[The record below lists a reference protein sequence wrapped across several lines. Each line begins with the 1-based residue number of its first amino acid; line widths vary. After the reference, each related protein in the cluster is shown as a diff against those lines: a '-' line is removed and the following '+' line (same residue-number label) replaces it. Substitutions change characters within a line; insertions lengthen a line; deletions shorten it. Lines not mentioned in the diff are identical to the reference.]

1 MILGQ
6 LIRSGRHFCECRSND
21 FIPKSEDGIV
31 AIAYTIHDEILAHS
45 FDVELFDLMGS
56 ISAWLQR
63 SEAIGYILIRR
74 QNHHFQS
81 EFPSP
86 IGRKPMDRVILTAA
100 TERDFK
106 VESFYLEER
115 EALGAYK
122 LIPASNADSETEPT
136 RHNLFRNRK
145 NSRRSYASA
154 DSFELCF

>member
-6 LIRSGRHFCECRSND
+6 LIRTGRHFCECRSSD

-31 AIAYTIHDEILAHS
+31 AIAYTIHDEVLAHS

-122 LIPASNADSETEPT
+122 LIPASTTDNLAETT
-136 RHNLFRNRK
+136 RHNLFRPRQK
-145 NSRRSYASA
+145 SGKGYECV